1 MTHVRVNVQEIRQ
14 RLQREREETLT
25 NIARLREGMTYD
37 LETSPEEGD
46 PDVWEREKIASLIR
60 SLENKLSEIDRALRM
75 TERGDYGLC
84 ERCGEPID
92 PARLKVMPTATL
104 CLKCKQELERQ
115 AAAARTP
122 SWE

>member
-1 MTHVRVNVQEIRQ
+1 MTHVRVNVQEIRK
-14 RLQREREETLT
+14 RLQQEREETLT

-46 PDVWEREKIASLIR
+46 PDIWEREKIASLIR
-60 SLENKLSEIDRALRM
+60 SLENKLAEIDRALRM

-84 ERCGEPID
+84 ERCGQAID

-115 AAAARTP
+115 AAARIP
-122 SWE
+122 PRE

>member
-1 MTHVRVNVQEIRQ
+1 MTHVRVNVQEIRK
-14 RLQREREETLT
+14 RLQQEREETLT

-46 PDVWEREKIASLIR
+46 PDIWEREKIASLIR
-60 SLENKLSEIDRALRM
+60 SLENKLAEIDRALRM

-84 ERCGEPID
+84 ERCGQPID

-115 AAAARTP
+115 AAARIP
-122 SWE
+122 PRE

>member
-1 MTHVRVNVQEIRQ
+1 MTHVRVNVQEIRK
-14 RLQREREETLT
+14 RLQQEREETLT

-46 PDVWEREKIASLIR
+46 PDIWEREKIASLIR
-60 SLENKLSEIDRALRM
+60 SLENKVAEIDRALRM

-84 ERCGEPID
+84 ERCGQPID

-115 AAAARTP
+115 AAARIP
-122 SWE
+122 PRE

>member
-1 MTHVRVNVQEIRQ
+1 MTHIRVNVQEIRE

-46 PDVWEREKIASLIR
+46 PDIWEREKIASLIR

-115 AAAARTP
+115 AAARV
-122 SWE
+122 SRE

>member
-1 MTHVRVNVQEIRQ
+1 MTQVRVNVQEIRE

-46 PDVWEREKIASLIR
+46 PDIWEREKIASLIR

-75 TERGDYGLC
+75 TQRGDYGLC
-84 ERCGEPID
+84 ERCGQPID

-115 AAAARTP
+115 AAARI
-122 SWE
+122 SRE

>member
-1 MTHVRVNVQEIRQ
+1 MTHVRVNVQEIRK

-25 NIARLREGMTYD
+25 NIARLQEGMTYD

-46 PDVWEREKIASLIR
+46 PDIWEREKIASLIR

-84 ERCGEPID
+84 ERCGQPID

-115 AAAARTP
+115 AARIP
-122 SWE
+122 PRE

>member
-1 MTHVRVNVQEIRQ
+1 MTHVRVNVQEIRD

-46 PDVWEREKIASLIR
+46 PDIWEREKIASLIL
-60 SLENKLSEIDRALRM
+60 SLEKKLSEIDRALRM
-75 TERGDYGLC
+75 TQRGDYGLC
-84 ERCGEPID
+84 ERCGQPID

-115 AAAARTP
+115 AAARVP
-122 SWE
+122 RE

>member
-1 MTHVRVNVQEIRQ
+1 MTHVRVNVQEIRE

-46 PDVWEREKIASLIR
+46 PDIWEREKIASLIR

-115 AAAARTP
+115 AAARV
-122 SWE
+122 SRE

>member
-115 AAAARTP
+115 AAASRTP
-122 SWE
+122 PWE

>member
-1 MTHVRVNVQEIRQ
+1 MTHVRVNVQEIRK

-25 NIARLREGMTYD
+25 NIARLQEGMTYD

-46 PDVWEREKIASLIR
+46 PDIWEREKIASLIR

-84 ERCGEPID
+84 ERCGQAID

-115 AAAARTP
+115 AAARIP
-122 SWE
+122 PRE

>member
-1 MTHVRVNVQEIRQ
+1 MTHVRVNVQEIRK
-14 RLQREREETLT
+14 RLQQEREETLT
-25 NIARLREGMTYD
+25 NIARLQEGMTYD

-46 PDVWEREKIASLIR
+46 PDIWEREKIASLIR
-60 SLENKLSEIDRALRM
+60 SLENKLAEIDRALRM

-84 ERCGEPID
+84 ERCGQPID

-115 AAAARTP
+115 AAARIP
-122 SWE
+122 PRE

>member
-1 MTHVRVNVQEIRQ
+1 MAHVRVNVQEIRE

-25 NIARLREGMTYD
+25 NIARLQEGMTYD

-46 PDVWEREKIASLIR
+46 PDIWEREKIASLIR

-84 ERCGEPID
+84 ERCGQPID

-115 AAAARTP
+115 AAARASR
-122 SWE
+122 E

>member
-1 MTHVRVNVQEIRQ
+1 MTHARVNIQEIRE

-25 NIARLREGMTYD
+25 NIARLQEGMTYD

-46 PDVWEREKIASLIR
+46 PDIWEREKIASLIR

-84 ERCGEPID
+84 ERCGQPID

-115 AAAARTP
+115 AAARASR
-122 SWE
+122 E

>member
-1 MTHVRVNVQEIRQ
+1 MTHVRVNVQEIRE

-25 NIARLREGMTYD
+25 NIARLQEGMTYD

-46 PDVWEREKIASLIR
+46 PDIWEREKIASLIR

-84 ERCGEPID
+84 ERCGQPID

-115 AAAARTP
+115 AAARASR
-122 SWE
+122 E

>member
-1 MTHVRVNVQEIRQ
+1 MSHVKVNVQEIRD

-46 PDVWEREKIASLIR
+46 PDIWEREKIASLIR

-84 ERCGEPID
+84 ERCGQPID

-104 CLKCKQELERQ
+104 CLKCKQELERL
-115 AAAARTP
+115 AASRAST
-122 SWE
+122 E